1 MSLDFTALDFE
12 TANSHRGS
20 PCSVGLVK
28 VRAGHVVEQM
38 HTLIRPPAAHDY
50 FDYFNTWL
58 HQIDSAAVR
67 SAPRWP
73 EALCDIVRFVGN
85 DVAVFHNAA
94 FSLSVIRQACIAD
107 ELTWPRLRFFCT
119 LVAARHAYRLP
130 TYRLPFVAQA
140 CGFEH
145 LQRYD
150 AAEDAG
156 AIARIAVLLAEQR
169 GIESIESLA
178 DLLTVRLGH
187 MDSGSYSPSLSRR
200 LNHGLVPPN
209 VNPEADPDHPLYGRV
224 VVFTGTLMSMTRQLA
239 WEELG
244 RVGGL
249 PEPAVTKRTNVLVVG
264 DINPAVLA
272 PGAAITG
279 KAAKAFALQNK
290 GQEIEVMTEDD
301 FLRSL

>member
-1 MSLDFTALDFE
+1 
-12 TANSHRGS
+12 
-20 PCSVGLVK
+20 
-28 VRAGHVVEQM
+28 M